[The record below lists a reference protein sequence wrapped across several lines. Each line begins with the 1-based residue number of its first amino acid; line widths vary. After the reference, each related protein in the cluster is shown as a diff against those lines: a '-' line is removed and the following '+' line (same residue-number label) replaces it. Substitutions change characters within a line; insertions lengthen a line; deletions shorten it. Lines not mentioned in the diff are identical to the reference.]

1 MDARPAAKASPLPMV
16 LGIVGGLMLFIG
28 AFLTWVTASFDV
40 SKLAQAL
47 GVDPALMQGAVGSQS
62 QSASGLHSQLHGTFA
77 LIAGILVVACAVVLF
92 VRADLGKIMGA
103 LMIVFGVIGA
113 GVALYDISRVNHLKN
128 DVLGSAAGLL
138 QGAGVDPGVLG
149 DAIKVTPGIG
159 IWICIAGGLVAAVG
173 GIFAL
178 MAKSAAPAA
187 MSSAGTGVPAA
198 ASGFESAPVT
208 ATPPAPEPPP
218 MRAPDTPEVAE
229 PPSSD
234 MGTTAATEPPPA
246 DIGTTAPPEPPPA
259 PETDEGAGTT

>member
-1 MDARPAAKASPLPMV
+1 M
-16 LGIVGGLMLFIG
+16 FIG

-47 GVDPALMQGAVGSQS
+47 GVDPALMQGAVGSKS

-159 IWICIAGGLVAAVG
+159 IWICIAGGLVAVVG
-173 GIFAL
+173 GILAL
-178 MAKSAAPAA
+178 MTKPAAPATMA
-187 MSSAGTGVPAA
+187 SAGTGVPAA
-198 ASGFESAPVT
+198 SSGFESSPVT
-208 ATPPAPEPPP
+208 STPPAPEPPP
-218 MRAPDTPEVAE
+218 VRAPETPAATPEPPPADTTMTAHE
-229 PPSSD
+229 PPPSD
-234 MGTTAATEPPPA
+234 MGTTAAPEPPPA
-246 DIGTTAPPEPPPA
+246 DMGTSAAPEPPPA
-259 PETDEGAGTT
+259 PETGGDEGAGTT